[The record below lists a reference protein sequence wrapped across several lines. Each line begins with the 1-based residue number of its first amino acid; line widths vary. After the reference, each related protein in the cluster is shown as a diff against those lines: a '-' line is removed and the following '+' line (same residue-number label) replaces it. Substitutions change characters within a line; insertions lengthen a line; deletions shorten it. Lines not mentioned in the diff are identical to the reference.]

1 MEIKTASLAGGVA
14 TIDRHMAP
22 GTQVQLKFQL
32 GLRNLQATA
41 LLRDYRAQ
49 DMAFE
54 IIDMNLDE
62 RGKFRRL
69 LADHLSQGA
78 ASAEADPTAAPAE
91 AVVSR
96 R

>member
-1 MEIKTASLAGGVA
+1 
-14 TIDRHMAP
+14 
-22 GTQVQLKFQL
+22 
-32 GLRNLQATA
+32 
-41 LLRDYRAQ
+41 
-49 DMAFE
+49 MAFE

-62 RGKFRRL
+62 RGKLRRM

-78 ASAEADPTAAPAE
+78 ASAEPDPTAAPAE